1 MQTIG
6 QTLKQTR
13 ESKRLTLEKVFEAT
27 RIRVPYLQAL
37 ESDDLS
43 AMPSPVQARGYL
55 RNYAEYLGLNFDQLL
70 DEMRVQTSSDEML
83 TPMDSTPAQADSTPP
98 LDSAQAT
105 TPLSTGQPARRKKA
119 DSKPASFDAAQ
130 DKPDSS
136 PSKPRRATDSSPSKS
151 RRAKTGVKSATDS
164 SPSKPRRVRKNV
176 DLESVAEPQ
185 PEITQPI
192 KEAEPEPVAEPII
205 QDSVSEESPQPDV
218 SDGLWQSWLNRLSS
232 VITIR
237 AKVKQESLPIV
248 PQVEEETPQLADD
261 DQSEPSTSQPEDS
274 QPSDEIFKE
283 IGRELR
289 ARREMLGLH
298 LDEVERN
305 THVKAHYLEAL
316 ETGAMENLPS
326 TVQTRGMLSNYSSF
340 LDLDVDAILLRFA
353 DALQTR
359 HRERNPQKPARQP
372 GEAITSKLPPLR
384 SFVAGDLVFG
394 IGIAVLLVGFL
405 IWAINRVVTL
415 QNQEVIQSTAP
426 SISDVLLATTDPS
439 LFTPTATLSLVEDD
453 VPTVTIVIP
462 TQNLNVNVQ
471 VNLLAVERTYMRVI
485 VDGEEVFNGRV
496 IPGTAYPFEAEEQ
509 VEVLVGSGAAI
520 RVVYNGRDLGLLGGF
535 GEVISNI
542 YREEEIIT
550 PTSMPTLQPTAT
562 FTPTATVRPTR
573 TQIPTATPKVTGTP

>member
-130 DKPDSS
+130 DKPDPS

-151 RRAKTGVKSATDS
+151 RRAKTGAKSATDS
-164 SPSKPRRVRKNV
+164 SPSRPRRERKKIEPEPELV
-176 DLESVAEPQ
+176 IEPQ
-185 PEITQPI
+185 VEITESIQ
-192 KEAEPEPVAEPII
+192 EAEPEPIVEQPVI
-205 QDSVSEESPQPDV
+205 QDSVSEESHQPDV

-316 ETGAMENLPS
+316 EAARWRISRPPCRRAACYPTTRRSSTSTWTPSSSALP
-326 TVQTRGMLSNYSSF
+326 TRCKRATASGIRKSPPVSRAKRSLPNCRRFAVLWRAILSSASALRFCLSASSF
-340 LDLDVDAILLRFA
+340 GR
-353 DALQTR
+353 
-359 HRERNPQKPARQP
+359 
-372 GEAITSKLPPLR
+372 
-384 SFVAGDLVFG
+384 
-394 IGIAVLLVGFL
+394 
-405 IWAINRVVTL
+405 
-415 QNQEVIQSTAP
+415 STAW
-426 SISDVLLATTDPS
+426 
-439 LFTPTATLSLVEDD
+439 
-453 VPTVTIVIP
+453 
-462 TQNLNVNVQ
+462 
-471 VNLLAVERTYMRVI
+471 
-485 VDGEEVFNGRV
+485 
-496 IPGTAYPFEAEEQ
+496 
-509 VEVLVGSGAAI
+509 
-520 RVVYNGRDLGLLGGF
+520 
-535 GEVISNI
+535 
-542 YREEEIIT
+542 
-550 PTSMPTLQPTAT
+550 
-562 FTPTATVRPTR
+562 
-573 TQIPTATPKVTGTP
+573 

>member
-83 TPMDSTPAQADSTPP
+83 TPMDSTPARTDSTPP

-119 DSKPASFDAAQ
+119 DSKLASFDAAQ
-130 DKPDSS
+130 DKPDPS
-136 PSKPRRATDSSPSKS
+136 PSKPRRATDPSPSKS
-151 RRAKTGVKSATDS
+151 RRAKTGAKSATDS

-176 DLESVAEPQ
+176 ELESVAEPQ

-192 KEAEPEPVAEPII
+192 QEAEPEPIAEPVVA
-205 QDSVSEESPQPDV
+205 DSLTEESPQPDV

-237 AKVKQESLPIV
+237 AKVKQESPPIA
-248 PQVEEETPQLADD
+248 PQVKEEIPQLVDD
-261 DQSEPSTSQPEDS
+261 DQSEPLPLQPEDS

-340 LDLDVDAILLRFA
+340 LDLDVDAILLRYA
-353 DALQTR
+353 DGLQAR

-550 PTSMPTLQPTAT
+550 PTAFPTQQPTAT